1 MKAKEWIVRS
11 ALALVAL
18 GALTGFGYLLYTVQ
32 LEENRGVPL
41 SGEQWRYLLGIVAG
55 IGGILLL
62 LLVIAGLIGRATQ
75 GRELPAGKAA
85 KGEGW
90 SFYGYDSYAPGRVE
104 RQNRR
109 RPHFEKRPEKKEGS
123 K

>member
-1 MKAKEWIVRS
+1 MQAKKWVGRS
-11 ALALVAL
+11 VLALSAL

-41 SGEQWRYLLGIVAG
+41 RGEQWRYLLGIVAG

-90 SFYGYDSYAPGRVE
+90 SFYGYDSCPSGRME
-104 RQNRR
+104 GQNRG
-109 RPHFEKRPEKKEGS
+109 RPHFEKKLKK
-123 K
+123 

>member
-1 MKAKEWIVRS
+1 MS
-11 ALALVAL
+11 ALFAFFDAVSQAFRSFL
-18 GALTGFGYLLYTVQ
+18 GAANDFLY
-32 LEENRGVPL
+32 
-41 SGEQWRYLLGIVAG
+41 SF
-55 IGGILLL
+55 ILIF

-90 SFYGYDSYAPGRVE
+90 SFYRYDSYAPGRVE

>member
-1 MKAKEWIVRS
+1 MKAKKWIVRS

-55 IGGILLL
+55 IGGILLF

-75 GRELPAGKAA
+75 GR
-85 KGEGW
+85 
-90 SFYGYDSYAPGRVE
+90 
-104 RQNRR
+104 
-109 RPHFEKRPEKKEGS
+109 
-123 K
+123 